1 VSLSEKIIT
10 MKKSKFPS
18 WNDLESNKK
27 RLEIREIIKNRRLIG
42 MRRVITGHDKNGK
55 SIVVLDGPPARSIG
69 EDVGGLF
76 ELWNTDGNI
85 INTQDN
91 IDRADDEI
99 ILSPPSNGSKF
110 RYFQIN
116 PTPEGIP
123 MDIMQDIAADAFE
136 KIGAAHHRIDT
147 TKHPAMHKTET
158 IDYIILLKGDVTLIL
173 DQEEVDIKPFDVVV
187 QRGTNHAWVNNG
199 SDPALLIAVL
209 IDSELN

>member
-1 VSLSEKIIT
+1 
-10 MKKSKFPS
+10 
-18 WNDLESNKK
+18 
-27 RLEIREIIKNRRLIG
+27 
-42 MRRVITGHDKNGK
+42 MRRVVTGHDKNGK

-99 ILSPPSNGSKF
+99 ILSPPRNGSKF

-116 PTPEGIP
+116 PSPEGIP